1 MDQSLVD
8 VTALRGRVALGDEVV
23 VIGRQGDAEVSAD
36 ELAATLGTI
45 NYEIVTAIA
54 ARVPRIAV
62 AAQ

>member
-8 VTALRGRVALGDEVV
+8 VTSLRGRVTLGDEAVL
-23 VIGRQGDAEVSAD
+23 IGVQGDAEIRAD
-36 ELAATLGTI
+36 ELAETLGTI

-62 AAQ
+62 IK